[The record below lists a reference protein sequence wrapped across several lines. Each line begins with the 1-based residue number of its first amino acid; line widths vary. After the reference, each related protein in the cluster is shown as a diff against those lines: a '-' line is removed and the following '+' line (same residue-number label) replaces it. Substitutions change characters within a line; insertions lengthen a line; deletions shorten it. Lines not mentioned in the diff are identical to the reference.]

1 MAGFRP
7 SHHSGTEPEG
17 AGPAMN
23 GRRTARPT
31 ARCAPAICPAAPL
44 ALTRR
49 RHIDLARVA
58 GAGCR

>member
-1 MAGFRP
+1 
-7 SHHSGTEPEG
+7 
-17 AGPAMN
+17 MN
-23 GRRTARPT
+23 ARRTDRYT
-31 ARCAPAICPAAPL
+31 ARCATTASPTPL

>member
-1 MAGFRP
+1 
-7 SHHSGTEPEG
+7 
-17 AGPAMN
+17 MN